1 MSDLNKYINK
11 RKKKDSK
18 FAENFE
24 TGFND
29 FKIGL
34 YLRELRI
41 KKGFTQED
49 LAVRLKTKKSVISRM
64 ENHAEDIRLST
75 LEKVAKVLG
84 KKLHISIR

>member
-1 MSDLNKYINK
+1 MSDLNKYISK
-11 RKKKDSK
+11 RKKKDLK
-18 FAENFE
+18 FAENYE

-49 LAVRLKTKKSVISRM
+49 LATRLKTKKSVISRM

>member
-11 RKKKDSK
+11 RKKRDPK

-34 YLRELRI
+34 YLRELRV

-49 LAVRLKTKKSVISRM
+49 LAIRLKTKKSVISRM

>member
-11 RKKKDSK
+11 RKKKDPK